1 MTEKSKI
8 DEAFEKWEAKE
19 DYLDKKGNFILRNVH
34 FMMYKE
40 KSRAFTAGYKQSRI
54 DLAENIHVALTFAEC
69 GLKDKDYALKLA
81 REIIDKELDDDYWE
95 NR

>member
-1 MTEKSKI
+1 MVKKSKI
-8 DEAFEKWEAKE
+8 EEAFEEWWKKDQESQGIMKAHFSIAYLEKKVSLRAWE
-19 DYLDKKGNFILRNVH
+19 
-34 FMMYKE
+34 
-40 KSRAFTAGYKQSRI
+40 QSRI

-81 REIIDKELDDDYWE
+81 REIIDKELDDDYWK

>member
-1 MTEKSKI
+1 MADKSKI
-8 DEAFEKWEAKE
+8 DEAFEELWNEHRAGITS
-19 DYLDKKGNFILRNVH
+19 KKDAAYRFYGMGN
-34 FMMYKE
+34 
-40 KSRAFTAGYKQSRI
+40 TAAHKQSRI